1 MALCVLIISSR
12 RVMTSNKN
20 NPSCLVRCRAN
31 SQQECHQYTMLYN
44 ESLYTQVISYI
55 EISRVGVTKAG
66 ALGQVLGATITAILV
81 HADI

>member
-1 MALCVLIISSR
+1 
-12 RVMTSNKN
+12 
-20 NPSCLVRCRAN
+20 
-31 SQQECHQYTMLYN
+31 MLYN

-81 HADI
+81 HADIW